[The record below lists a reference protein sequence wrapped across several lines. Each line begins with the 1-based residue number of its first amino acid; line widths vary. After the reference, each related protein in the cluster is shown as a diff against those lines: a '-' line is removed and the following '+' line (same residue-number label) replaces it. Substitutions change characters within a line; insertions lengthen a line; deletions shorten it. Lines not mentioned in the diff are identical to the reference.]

1 MHRVMFSSSVRKYI
15 NVFKSRT
22 VTRRNAN
29 ERGLVLDDNSLVR
42 EALRFVLTH
51 LELHVVCLHQRAIAS
66 APMDDLRSALCAPDC
81 PIADGSEGH
90 LPPVE
95 SRELIC
101 QVEA

>member
-1 MHRVMFSSSVRKYI
+1 MSAH
-15 NVFKSRT
+15 
-22 VTRRNAN
+22 
-29 ERGLVLDDNSLVR
+29 GLVVDDNSLVR
-42 EALRFVLTH
+42 EALHFMPTQLKLQAVY
-51 LELHVVCLHQRAIAS
+51 LHQRAIAS

-101 QVEA
+101 QVET